1 MPQLFLDF
9 LYHDNRH
16 IEDYVKVFDEN
27 NQFISIKE
35 NNSSQTSHNYLIT
48 HHECTVI
55 AFSLHEKFFEI
66 CGNIEAPLYHINDLN
81 NRIREIQF
89 SHYFLVGPFNRFDGF
104 QYLNCNEYNIGIIVT
119 NDYHLNGKLEIILGY
134 YHNISDNF
142 NVIEKWSPLDNPSIF
157 RCINNQIDPQ
167 VDNFNTRERYDLI
180 NNIVQSAFEKFSK
193 SIEYLKKFIISANTF
208 PINHEKIVPVYLDI
222 KNRNR
227 SKTSL
232 MTNDDRIKQIKNDVT
247 GSNSLIMRLNRENYC
262 YTDFLLFISIDRF
275 RFNTM
280 YTHFNSAELTT
291 SRAYKDL
298 IKKVHSFRI
307 PGFKERFEQEQED
320 AYENIQEM
328 VG

>member
-9 LYHDNRH
+9 LYHDNRP
-16 IEDYVKVFDEN
+16 INDYVKVFDEN

-35 NNSSQTSHNYLIT
+35 NNGSQSSHNYLIT
-48 HHECTVI
+48 HHECAGI

-66 CGNIEAPLYHINDLN
+66 CRNIEAPVYDINDLN
-81 NRIREIQF
+81 NRIKKIQF
-89 SHYFLVGPFNRFDGF
+89 SQYFPVGPFNRFNGF
-104 QYLNCNEYNIGIIVT
+104 QDLNCNEYNIGIIVT

-142 NVIEKWSPLDNPSIF
+142 NVIEKWSPSDKPSIF
-157 RCINNQIDPQ
+157 NIINNQIDPR
-167 VDNFNTRERYDLI
+167 VDNFNSRERDDLI
-180 NNIVQSAFEKFSK
+180 KNIVQSAFDMFSK

-208 PINHEKIVPVYLDI
+208 PIDHEKMVPVYLDI

-232 MTNDDRIKQIKNDVT
+232 MTNDDRIKQISNDVT
-247 GSNSLIMRLNRENYC
+247 SSNSLIELLNRENYC
-262 YTDFLLFISIDRF
+262 YTDFLLLVSIDRF
-275 RFNTM
+275 KLNTI
-280 YTHFNSAELTT
+280 YSHFNSAELTA

-298 IKKVHSFRI
+298 IKKVDSFKR
-307 PGFKERFEQEQED
+307 PGFKERFEQEQEV
-320 AYENIQEM
+320 AYLNIREM